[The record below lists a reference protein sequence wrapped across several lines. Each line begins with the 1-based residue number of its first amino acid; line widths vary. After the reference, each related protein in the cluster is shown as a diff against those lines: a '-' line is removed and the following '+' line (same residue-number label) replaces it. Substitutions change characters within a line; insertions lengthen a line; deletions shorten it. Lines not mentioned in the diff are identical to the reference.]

1 MPSIQAIADS
11 LSTTFTDER
20 YPVGTLYVQT
30 DAEVK
35 TGVSNVDTALDFALL
50 SGERTW
56 VFIHAKEAITA
67 GQMVELDVG
76 VGAIPYSGEPCDG
89 DVVDRYL
96 LLGVADNAIAASSF
110 GWVIKRGACVV
121 LASAGVALGEALDT
135 DGNTGSEG
143 ALDTT
148 AGLAGSVGRALEAVG
163 GTNANHVQAYIS
175 IP

>member
-1 MPSIQAIADS
+1 MPSIQAIADA

-30 DAEVK
+30 DNQVK
-35 TGVSNVDTALDFALL
+35 NGVSNVDTTLDFALL

-67 GQMVELDVG
+67 GQMVEVDVG
-76 VGAIPYSGEPCDG
+76 VGAVPFSGEPCDG

-96 LLGVADNAIAASSF
+96 LLGVADNDIAASSY

-135 DGNTGSEG
+135 DGSSGSEG
-143 ALDTT
+143 ALDTS
-148 AGLAGSVGRALEAVG
+148 AGAAGSVGRALEALS
-163 GTNANHVQAYIS
+163 GTKTNYVQAYIN